1 MGLWPRIPGPH
12 HLLSSLPPTRRIG
25 ISGLAAEVD
34 GKSLR
39 EMRAES
45 LRARSQRFPEASIN
59 QNNSTWSI
67 PGNSGTEPVIC
78 LT

>member
-1 MGLWPRIPGPH
+1 MKKII
-12 HLLSSLPPTRRIG
+12 LLSTFLIASVTWAADNSQPGIPAGKIG

-39 EMRAES
+39 EMRIES
-45 LRARSQRFPEASIN
+45 LHARSQRFPEASIN

-67 PGNSGTEPVIC
+67 PGNS
-78 LT
+78 